1 MTVRSGV
8 SAGEPNVLPLPSGT
22 SLAHPGYLVFR
33 AYLPAG
39 QLSHLTPPTLTW
51 AQGSTSRTL
60 PACSTRV
67 PLPTPEKAPAGAT
80 PSPSKT
86 APPAGAFFTPA
97 ITTYRGALADKND
110 AYVWAYV
117 IRPAPTDVLVVR
129 AKAPTFPAGS
139 GPSPWPAPREDMQY
153 WSMCI
158 GVGQGTVPTVV
169 NQLPGGHVDYGC
181 RADEATTINAAGD
194 YNYVIGSE
202 AQRAAIS
209 KIPAP
214 PSSPS
219 RALKRRLRGVRGP
232 STSCCCATSSSAPA
246 SLIRRKRSL
255 SRLTASGRGS
265 HGARTTRVCRFVPS
279 PTLTTK
285 GLSVCGTH

>member
-33 AYLPAG
+33 VYLPAG
-39 QLSHLTPPTLTW
+39 ELSHLTPPTLTW
-51 AQGSTSRTL
+51 AQGSASRTL

-67 PLPTPEKAPAGAT
+67 PLPTPEKAPAGTT

-139 GPSPWPAPREDMQY
+139 GPSPWPAPGEDMQY

-181 RADEATTINAAGD
+181 RADEATS
-194 YNYVIGSE
+194 Y
-202 AQRAAIS
+202 QR
-209 KIPAP
+209 
-214 PSSPS
+214 
-219 RALKRRLRGVRGP
+219 RRGLQLRHRLR
-232 STSCCCATSSSAPA
+232 SPA
-246 SLIRRKRSL
+246 SSDLEDPWRHLPPLLEHSND
-255 SRLTASGRGS
+255 ASGASVAPLPPAVAQHPRQPRLHS
-265 HGARTTRVCRFVPS
+265 FGA
-279 PTLTTK
+279 K
-285 GLSVCGTH
+285 GHSAD

>member
-1 MTVRSGV
+1 
-8 SAGEPNVLPLPSGT
+8 
-22 SLAHPGYLVFR
+22 
-33 AYLPAG
+33 
-39 QLSHLTPPTLTW
+39 
-51 AQGSTSRTL
+51 
-60 PACSTRV
+60 
-67 PLPTPEKAPAGAT
+67 
-80 PSPSKT
+80 
-86 APPAGAFFTPA
+86 
-97 ITTYRGALADKND
+97 
-110 AYVWAYV
+110 
-117 IRPAPTDVLVVR
+117 
-129 AKAPTFPAGS
+129 
-139 GPSPWPAPREDMQY
+139 MQY

-255 SRLTASGRGS
+255 SRLTRQRPRQPWGPTTRGVDLSPRDTHDERAQRVRDPLGEDILASQYPGPSVPAEPARDAGPAVGSGPSSSERPALVVDHLSKRFGRRTAFDDVSFRVGTARSSASSAPTAPARPQRSGRSAPSSRRPRDQRRWPGS
-265 HGARTTRVCRFVPS
+265 P
-279 PTLTTK
+279 
-285 GLSVCGTH
+285 